1 MLRELY
7 GRSGMLR
14 VVVDTNKI
22 IASLLREGK
31 VRRLLFHPGLEIL
44 LPKYVLEKINEH
56 RKHLEKKVSP
66 KAIDFIL
73 SKISK
78 KVKII
83 GARELSRET
92 LHKAR
97 RLAGDFD
104 IDDYPFIAVA
114 IEYNEIIWTN
124 DKELI
129 KYALISNEYLAVD
142 TPALEELLKGKEL
155 AKILQAMKEKYIMH
169 H

>member
-1 MLRELY
+1 
-7 GRSGMLR
+7 MLR
-14 VVVDTNKI
+14 VVVDTNKV
-22 IASLLREGK
+22 IASLLRDGR
-31 VRRLLFHPGLEIL
+31 VRRLLFHPGLEVV
-44 LPKYVLEKINEH
+44 LPKYVLEEINEH
-56 RKHLEKKVSP
+56 RRYLERKVSP

-78 KVKII
+78 RVRII
-83 GARELSRET
+83 SASELSRET

-97 RLAGDFD
+97 RLAGHFD
-104 IDDYPFIAVA
+104 IDDYPFIAIA
-114 IEYNEIIWTN
+114 IEYNAIIWTN
-124 DKELI
+124 DKKLI

-155 AKILQAMKEKYIMH
+155 AKILQAMKEKYVTH

>member
-1 MLRELY
+1 M
-7 GRSGMLR
+7 
-14 VVVDTNKI
+14 
-22 IASLLREGK
+22 
-31 VRRLLFHPGLEIL
+31 
-44 LPKYVLEKINEH
+44 PKYVLKEINEH
-56 RKHLEKKVSP
+56 RKYLEEKVSP

-73 SKISK
+73 SKISRR
-78 KVKII
+78 VRII
-83 GARELSRET
+83 GASEINRET

-114 IEYNEIIWTN
+114 IEYNAIIWTN

-142 TPALEELLKGKEL
+142 TSALEELLKGKEL
-155 AKILQAMKEKYIMH
+155 AKILRAMREKYVTH
-169 H
+169 Y

>member
-14 VVVDTNKI
+14 VVVDTNKV
-22 IASLLREGK
+22 IASLLRDGK
-31 VRRLLFHPGLEIL
+31 VRRLLFHPGLEVL
-44 LPKYVLEKINEH
+44 LPKYVLEEINEH
-56 RKHLEKKVSP
+56 RKYLEKKVSP

-83 GARELSRET
+83 GASELGRET

-97 RLAGDFD
+97 RVAGNFD

-114 IEYNEIIWTN
+114 IEYNAIIWTN
-124 DKELI
+124 DKELV
-129 KYALISNEYLAVD
+129 KYALTSNEYLAVD
-142 TPALEELLKGKEL
+142 TPALEELLKGKGL
-155 AKILQAMKEKYIMH
+155 AKVLQTMKEKYVMH

>member
-7 GRSGMLR
+7 GRNGMLR
-14 VVVDTNKI
+14 VVVDTNKV
-22 IASLLREGK
+22 IASLLRDGR
-31 VRRLLFHPGLEIL
+31 VRRLLFHPGLEVL
-44 LPKYVLEKINEH
+44 LPKYVLEEINEH
-56 RKHLEKKVSP
+56 RKYLEKKVSP

-73 SKISK
+73 SKISRR
-78 KVKII
+78 VRII
-83 GARELSRET
+83 GASELSRET

-114 IEYNEIIWTN
+114 IEYNAIIWTN

-129 KYALISNEYLAVD
+129 KYALMSNEYLAVD
-142 TPALEELLKGKEL
+142 TPALEELLKGREL
-155 AKILQAMKEKYIMH
+155 AKILQTMKEKYVTH
-169 H
+169 Y